1 MSLTKKSRW
10 SDGRIAVA
18 ALAVIAGLAVSL
30 RPPSGVHAEAPPAS
44 YPLAGIIRD
53 FRPGHTDFAAGRGDL
68 LAYSVG
74 NVSGTLSAT
83 GLPEYT
89 GLGRAVTTAA
99 RDAQGRGIRPSTT
112 GAHAVTDFHIS
123 GDSVVTNEP
132 AVAKVTF
139 VGSAFVGGHGISGRV
154 NIGSSAHTPFGAFDG
169 ASARNLIDQPSME
182 VVLPGTVSNGTPLT
196 VDARCWSIGGG
207 ETMRVN
213 SASGGKQ
220 VQALRNGDSAP
231 NVAGFSGQVSAKD
244 MLSNY
249 IDPDTNKITLRN
261 NQVIYLFELGS
272 TDTDSSAFDMQDL
285 VVLVDL
291 ASDASYFDEPTDPT
305 PTNGCATIND
315 SAAVLGAADTGGVSS
330 ASSFAQ
336 WFADVPGQN
345 LSTRQIIQ
353 MARDAQGH
361 YVYSTSNFDPING
374 ALYGNQSATANRG
387 FTFSIDAEMSY
398 CKCAGQF
405 LEFAGDA
412 DAWVFVNGKLALD
425 MGGAHGTQSQV
436 VDMDRLDLPDG
447 QPARIQMFFAPR
459 SSTASFTL
467 KSNAVMSTRTTIDAP
482 PVSGLYD

>member
-10 SDGRIAVA
+10 TDGRIAVA

-30 RPPSGVHAEAPPAS
+30 RPPAGVHAEAAPAS

-123 GDSVVTNEP
+123 GDSVVTNQP

-139 VGSAFVGGHGISGRV
+139 VGSAFVDGFGISGRV
-154 NIGSSAHTPFGAFDG
+154 NIGSTAHTPFGAFEG
-169 ASARNLIDQPSME
+169 GSARNLIGQPSME
-182 VVLPGTVSNGTPLT
+182 VVLPGTVSNSTPLT
-196 VDARCWSIGGG
+196 VDARCWHLGGG
-207 ETMRVN
+207 ESMRVN
-213 SASGGKQ
+213 SNSGGKQ

-231 NVAGFSGQVSAKD
+231 SVAGFGGQVSAKD
-244 MLSNY
+244 MLTNY
-249 IDPDTNKITLRN
+249 IDTATNKITLRD
-261 NQVIYLFELGS
+261 NQVIYLFEVGS

-291 ASDASYFDEPTDPT
+291 ASDASYFEEPTT
-305 PTNGCATIND
+305 PATGCATIHD
-315 SAAVLGAADTGGVSS
+315 TAAVLGAADTGGVSS

-336 WFADVPGQN
+336 WFTDVPGQN
-345 LSTRQIIQ
+345 LSARQIIQ
-353 MARDAQGH
+353 MSRDPQGN

-374 ALYGNQSATANRG
+374 ALYGNQSASANRG
-387 FTFSIDAEMSY
+387 FTFSIDAEMNYS
-398 CKCAGQF
+398 KCAGQF
-405 LEFAGDA
+405 LEFSGDA

-459 SSTASFTL
+459 SSTAAFTL
-467 KSNAVMSTRTTIDAP
+467 KSNAVMNSRTTIDAP